1 MAKADLKSLYPH
13 DWPLLGMQWRNQ
25 YFVDKCLPFGLRSS
39 PYLFNLVA
47 DALQW
52 CHYGVADSFH
62 YLDDF
67 FFAGPPHSDD
77 CSWAITSLCLQLGV
91 PLKQEKLVL
100 PSTSMTFLGIL
111 LDSASQIASIPQDKL
126 EALLTSLRTHL
137 KFYKDGTTVTK
148 RSLLSLIGKLSF
160 ATKVIP
166 AGRIVLR
173 RLLDTA
179 HSTPHPPSDSALDI
193 TWWLKFASNC
203 SIFPGTLMVSF
214 PRHVPL
220 HGRVVRDRIRGLLE
234 RPLVTRQM
242 GRGPQHTV
250 ERTLCNREVW
260 GTSGRTNASYSIA
273 TTWPLSSLACRNP
286 QS

>member
-1 MAKADLKSLYPH
+1 MARTGALYSTSRPRRGTASTTQLIQKTSPCTTLHYHTIDDAISLLHRFGPGARMAKADLKSLYPH

-111 LDSASQIASIPQDKL
+111 LDSTSQIASIPQDKL
-126 EALLTSLRTHL
+126 DALSSDTPQVLQGWDNGHKKVTPVPHWKTVLRDKSDSCRENCLTSSVRHGALHPTPPLRQCT
-137 KFYKDGTTVTK
+137 
-148 RSLLSLIGKLSF
+148 
-160 ATKVIP
+160 
-166 AGRIVLR
+166 
-173 RLLDTA
+173 
-179 HSTPHPPSDSALDI
+179 
-193 TWWLKFASNC
+193 
-203 SIFPGTLMVSF
+203 
-214 PRHVPL
+214 
-220 HGRVVRDRIRGLLE
+220 
-234 RPLVTRQM
+234 
-242 GRGPQHTV
+242 
-250 ERTLCNREVW
+250 
-260 GTSGRTNASYSIA
+260 
-273 TTWPLSSLACRNP
+273 
-286 QS
+286 